1 MTDPNTTPRDDDDFD
16 ISRLESTI
24 EAPPAKPML
33 TQEEKQELAQT
44 AAAAT
49 EAAKLA
55 ARKAADSTMAL
66 AQSTKALGSRWL
78 GRWQQPKASDTPV
91 QPPAPE
97 PVVDAAPMPEP
108 TQDVSP
114 SSVEEAPAPVSAKP
128 RWLDQPEASPPE
140 AAPRPTERPSVLKRP
155 DPKPPTTSRP
165 LIVPLGA
172 LLTFLVLATGTTWLW
187 AERPIT
193 PTAPAPEPTPK
204 AVAAPATVTPVP
216 TESLQP
222 KVEAFVEVV
231 VEPKPQPPV
240 SPAPA
245 PRAEAP
251 RPSRAE
257 ATSPRRIQRPE
268 AVIVVE
274 PEGDVDTHEAE
285 EDLEEYFRKLNE

>member
-33 TQEEKQELAQT
+33 TDEEKQELAQT

-55 ARKAADSTMAL
+55 ARKAADSTIAL

-78 GRWQQPKASDTPV
+78 GRWQQAKASDTPV

-97 PVVDAAPMPEP
+97 PVVDAAPMPATTE
-108 TQDVSP
+108 DVSP
-114 SSVEEAPAPVSAKP
+114 SPVEEAPAPVSAKP

-155 DPKPPTTSRP
+155 DPKPPTASRP
-165 LIVPLGA
+165 FIVPLGA

-193 PTAPAPEPTPK
+193 PTTPAPVPK
-204 AVAAPATVTPVP
+204 AVEAPATVTPVP

-222 KVEAFVEVV
+222 KVEAFVEDV

-257 ATSPRRIQRPE
+257 ATSPRHIQRPE

-274 PEGDVDTHEAE
+274 PEGDVDTQEAE
-285 EDLEEYFRKLNE
+285 EDLEEYFRKLNEQ

>member
-1 MTDPNTTPRDDDDFD
+1 MTDPNNTPRDDDDFD

-33 TQEEKQELAQT
+33 TDDEKQELAQ
-44 AAAAT
+44 AAAQAT

-55 ARKAADSTMAL
+55 ARKAADSTLAL

-78 GRWQQPKASDTPV
+78 GRWQQAKAPDTPV

-97 PVVDAAPMPEP
+97 PVVVVEPVPEP
-108 TQDVSP
+108 MQDVSP
-114 SSVEEAPAPVSAKP
+114 SPVDEAPTPVSAKP

-155 DPKPPTTSRP
+155 VPEPPTTSRP
-165 LIVPLGA
+165 FIVPLGA

-193 PTAPAPEPTPK
+193 PTTPAPVPK
-204 AVAAPATVTPVP
+204 AVEAPATPVP

-222 KVEAFVEVV
+222 KVEAFVEDV

-240 SPAPA
+240 TQSPA

-251 RPSRAE
+251 RPARAE

-274 PEGDVDTHEAE
+274 PEGDVDTQEAE
-285 EDLEEYFRKLNE
+285 EDLEEYFRKLNEQ

>member
-1 MTDPNTTPRDDDDFD
+1 MTDPNTPRDDDDFD

-33 TQEEKQELAQT
+33 TDEEKQELAQ
-44 AAAAT
+44 AAAQAT

-78 GRWQQPKASDTPV
+78 GRWQQAKAPDTSV

-97 PVVDAAPMPEP
+97 PVVDVLTATAPTE
-108 TQDVSP
+108 DVSHSP
-114 SSVEEAPAPVSAKP
+114 VEEAPAPVSAKP
-128 RWLDQPEASPPE
+128 RWLDQPEALPPE

-172 LLTFLVLATGTTWLW
+172 LLTVLVLATATTWLW

-193 PTAPAPEPTPK
+193 SPAPAPVPK
-204 AVAAPATVTPVP
+204 AVEAPATATPIP

-222 KVEAFVEVV
+222 KVEAFVEDV
-231 VEPKPQPPV
+231 VEPKPQAPV
-240 SPAPA
+240 RPSPA

-251 RPSRAE
+251 RPARAE

-274 PEGDVDTHEAE
+274 PEGDVDTQQAE
-285 EDLEEYFRKLNE
+285 EELEDYFRKLNAQ